1 MAIYFYSKLD
11 QYAAFSNF
19 AAAPF
24 QLDGELWPTV
34 EHYFQAQKFED
45 AGYREQIR
53 QAATPGKA
61 KSLGRT
67 RELPIRADWNDVKE
81 SLMLNALRA
90 KFSTHAE
97 LQDLLLSTGD
107 ELLIEKSA
115 RDYFWGCGHWGTG
128 KNRLGNLLAQV
139 RAELRA
145 TADRSLIAD

>member
-1 MAIYFYSKLD
+1 MAIYFYSKLA
-11 QYAAFSNF
+11 QYAEFSNF

-24 QLDGELWPTV
+24 QLDGDLWPTV

-53 QAATPGKA
+53 YAATPGKA

-67 RELPIRADWNDVKE
+67 RAIPIRADWNEVKE
-81 SLMLNALRA
+81 SMMLKALRA

-97 LQDLLLSTGD
+97 RQDLLLSTGD

-115 RDYFWGCGHWGTG
+115 RDYYWGCGHWGTG
-128 KNRLGNLLAQV
+128 KNRLGHLLAQV

-145 TADRSLIAD
+145 TTDSSSIAA